1 MVDSE
6 DEIGE
11 SALAFN
17 HLANA
22 LSTSMRILL
31 AVRSFSEM
39 LTSQLEI
46 GSVAEEALRRFAGHG
61 GAAGGLI
68 LYETEGELKVAAS
81 RGLRDPQSVAVLA
94 TAGTFSVDQ
103 RGLIDLVLQGLGRA
117 FNSAPSLTTGCS
129 TSLPCIRSPASTT
142 AASAW
147 ADCTRSSGGQCAP
160 LRRSALREGDVLL
173 SYGGAELLA
182 ILPVASADDLR
193 QVGER
198 ARRAVED
205 SAFADGDKTLHVT
218 LIGGGA
224 AFPNPGVEHEDGLIR
239 LAVEAM
245 YRARDS
251 GRNRVEISR

>member
-1 MVDSE
+1 
-6 DEIGE
+6 
-11 SALAFN
+11 
-17 HLANA
+17 
-22 LSTSMRILL
+22 MR
-31 AVRSFSEM
+31 
-39 LTSQLEI
+39 
-46 GSVAEEALRRFAGHG
+46 
-61 GAAGGLI
+61 AA
-68 LYETEGELKVAAS
+68 
-81 RGLRDPQSVAVLA
+81 
-94 TAGTFSVDQ
+94 
-103 RGLIDLVLQGLGRA
+103 
-117 FNSAPSLTTGCS
+117 
-129 TSLPCIRSPASTT
+129 
-142 AASAW
+142 
-147 ADCTRSSGGQCAP
+147 AP
-160 LRRSALREGDVLL
+160 LGAPMLDIDHFMAITDTYGHLVGDRVRKSIRAITRSALREGDVLL
-173 SYGGAELLA
+173 RYGGAELLA